1 LKNPKADFLKFIREK
16 SGNPTLIYSEIIAVW
31 SPGLNEKGN
40 SCKGMKF
47 LELFTTHT
55 KSSIFSDI
63 AAGFCKIV
71 ISI

>member
-1 LKNPKADFLKFIREK
+1 
-16 SGNPTLIYSEIIAVW
+16 
-31 SPGLNEKGN
+31 
-40 SCKGMKF
+40 MKF